1 MNAIV
6 VNCNGNRVQVKSHIG
21 CFEGIWCS
29 DKSVEYRQYDFEL
42 ASDDI
47 ITQQS
52 LRFSTISV
60 PSVGNYEDA
69 IILNGLVE
77 AAEDDVLFL
86 RLSDDVLMLD
96 HSHDSDLAQ
105 YVGRYV
111 QVRLSEIK
119 LYDTGIY

>member
-1 MNAIV
+1 MNAMV
-6 VNCNGNRVQVKSHIG
+6 VNCNDNIVQVKSHVG
-21 CFEGIWCS
+21 YFEGIWCS
-29 DKSVEYRQYDFEL
+29 DKSAEHRQYDFEL

-47 ITQQS
+47 ITQKS

-60 PSVGNYEDA
+60 PSVSNYEDA

-77 AAEDDVLFL
+77 PVEDDILFL
-86 RLSDDVLMLD
+86 RLSDDVLMLN
-96 HSHDSDLAQ
+96 HAPDSDFAQ

-111 QVRLSEIK
+111 QVRVSEIK